1 MITQEQYRAYA
12 SELSLFK
19 SSECAC
25 KSCRSLCALV
35 PCMGTPQ
42 DIKAIIDAGRGR
54 ILTRKWHLGSCCHG
68 MPPLDIVMVRNV
80 EIGSGC
86 SQFDG
91 EHCSLHHTGLKPS
104 EGKFANH
111 AEQHSLFWAIASM
124 WFLEEN
130 AELVAWL
137 RDQFPT
143 PEPLDDAMQK
153 ACSEFAKLVNEEI
166 AKLDDPNNLIER
178 EEISTIAND
187 QLQMFVQR
195 YMAAQAVIEMLEGGA
210 VRLEIVQIQASGE
223 EKVCEVCQ

>member
-25 KSCRSLCALV
+25 KTCRGLCAMV

-42 DIKAIIDAGRGR
+42 DIKAIIDAGRGH

-91 EHCSLHHTGLKPS
+91 EHCALHHTGLKPS

-111 AEQHSLFWAIASM
+111 AEQHSSFWAIASM